1 MRYSENFFCSKDHAG
16 CSVGNRQQ
24 GMGAGGEVGP
34 AVRRDMMETLTA
46 VVVVLMERS
55 GAVSMVAW
63 KLSQQVWG
71 YRKENGMTLKI

>member
-1 MRYSENFFCSKDHAG
+1 MGYRENFFCHKDAG

-24 GMGAGGEVGP
+24 GVGGRKGSSPSVHQ
-34 AVRRDMMETLTA
+34 DMMVALTG

-63 KLSQQVWG
+63 KMS
-71 YRKENGMTLKI
+71 